1 MNQVETSKM
10 DWFEYESLT
19 LDKDAT
25 RIKQIE
31 YGWFKKISSLNE
43 EK

>member
-25 RIKQIE
+25 RIKQSMGGLRKLIH
-31 YGWFKKISSLNE
+31 
-43 EK
+43 